1 MPTLLF
7 AVGAA
12 LLIAGPVMIFRG
24 RAGRL
29 QIRQELA
36 RQDIVF
42 PPAADL
48 PDTLAGQAGR
58 AVLTG
63 EQARAFAD
71 LIGLHVAKAT
81 GGRTYSQIVGEWH
94 ESGRADE
101 KLTRLRETAFMGET
115 LRGSL
120 LSAYQ
125 AWQITTLAV
134 GLGAMLAA
142 IGVTFVMMAATAL

>member
-12 LLIAGPVMIFRG
+12 LLIAGPVMIVRG

-29 QIRQELA
+29 QIRHELA
-36 RQDIVF
+36 HQEIVF

-48 PDTLAGQAGR
+48 PDALAGYANR
-58 AVLTG
+58 PVLTG
-63 EQARAFAD
+63 DQARAFSD
-71 LIGLHVAKAT
+71 LIGLHVSKAT

-94 ESGRADE
+94 ASGRSDE

-120 LSAYQ
+120 LGAYQ
-125 AWQITTLAV
+125 AWQITNLAL
-134 GLGAMLAA
+134 GLGALVAA
-142 IGVTFVMMAATAL
+142 IGFAFVMMAATAL